1 MKELT
6 LKKVRAASCLG
17 LMTDEMTDVSVTS
30 QLITFVQHFCTES
43 ETVETKFLSAQ
54 DVLKEHDAATAQAI
68 YHLLKEELLSS
79 QLDIK
84 DVMGLA
90 TDGASV
96 MVGSREGVASN

>member
-1 MKELT
+1 MSDK
-6 LKKVRAASCLG
+6 
-17 LMTDEMTDVSVTS
+17 MTDVSVTY
-30 QLITFVQHFCTES
+30 QLITFVPYFCTQS

-68 YHLLKEELLSS
+68 YDLLKEKVLSS
-79 QLDIK
+79 QLEIK

-96 MVGSREGVASN
+96 MVGTREGVASKLK